1 MNNPTGDLALSLE
14 TADNSISHGER
25 SATPPSEMS
34 VSSLKNREQRTSL
47 IALVKSLANAPAPV
61 AAENL
66 REIIAFENKLY
77 PIIQAD
83 KRWFFSRANKI
94 EAIQFSRDMF
104 VLHSVA
110 AQTLATLIDR
120 RAEWSYT
127 NSDQLLQQMVAFAL
141 YHYCA
146 AIKWSFFRHEP
157 IKPTVWPELHKL
169 FQFAEKNG
177 FATSAV
183 ILFDDAP
190 TTSAVARPDYISA
203 QSLYIRALLLDVLN
217 TGSLTTEQVEIAD
230 GWLAEWASKYS
241 FENTYLPNAHSLFV
255 DLQMPA
261 GLQLITGSSAGN
273 HHRYLRQDALKN
285 QVEAVR
291 NELRAGRTYQGRG
304 APYAFTMEQ
313 HVALLSTIERLY
325 QTLLNASASRIEER
339 TEVANLSAEICL
351 DFESVRRAI
360 AGEAPPLP
368 AESSDAMKFGA
379 IELSLAPVLNSEAR
393 AAEFIEESID
403 ESKGEPDGQSN
414 DESNATKAQRQAH
427 QRLRPRWKIY
437 DISSKG
443 VGLLVERAA
452 GEEVSL
458 NQIIAIK
465 PDSFAYWMVG
475 VVVRKI
481 MQPTTGQTLLGV
493 QILCYRPLPV
503 SLTRTVAATDSRAE
517 TEAAVATLAATVTI
531 AALYLPDINQ
541 DGKSDI
547 LILPASDFQLKNV
560 FSLVA
565 ETSQFSVRINRVLRQ
580 GRDWVGLRFEV
591 IGKA

>member
-1 MNNPTGDLALSLE
+1 MNNQTGGSELSLE
-14 TADNSISHGER
+14 AADNRNLLDAPSIAAS
-25 SATPPSEMS
+25 SEIS
-34 VSSLKNREQRTSL
+34 ISSLKNRDQRTSL
-47 IALVKSLANAPAPV
+47 IALVKSLANAPAPI

-83 KRWFFSRANKI
+83 KRWFFSRASKI

-110 AQTLATLIDR
+110 AQTLATLIER

-141 YHYCA
+141 YHHCA

-157 IKPTVWPELHKL
+157 IKPAVWPELHKL
-169 FQFAEKNG
+169 FQFAERNG
-177 FATSAV
+177 FATAAV

-190 TTSAVARPDYISA
+190 TISACARPNYISA

-230 GWLAEWASKYS
+230 GWLAEWTPKYS
-241 FENTYLPNAHSLFV
+241 FENAYLPHAHSLFV

-325 QTLLNASASRIEER
+325 QTLLNASVSHIEER

-351 DFESVRRAI
+351 DFEPVRRAV
-360 AGEAPPLP
+360 AGDPPPLL
-368 AESSDAMKFGA
+368 AEISDAMKFGEF
-379 IELSLAPVLNSEAR
+379 ELSLEPVLNSGTPTELPKATTVQTQADQR
-393 AAEFIEESID
+393 AY
-403 ESKGEPDGQSN
+403 Q
-414 DESNATKAQRQAH
+414 
-427 QRLRPRWKIY
+427 RWKIY

-443 VGLLVERAA
+443 VGLLVDRAT
-452 GEEVSL
+452 GEEVSVS
-458 NQIIAIK
+458 QIIALK
-465 PDSFAYWMVG
+465 PDSFTDWMVG

-481 MQPTTGQTLLGV
+481 MQPTTGETLLGV

-503 SLTRTVAATDSRAE
+503 SLTRAVAAMDSKAE
-517 TEAAVATLAATVTI
+517 TESATSSTTVTI
-531 AALYLPDINQ
+531 AALYLPDVNQ

-591 IGKA
+591 IGKD

>member
-1 MNNPTGDLALSLE
+1 MDNQIGDSALSIE
-14 TADNSISHGER
+14 AADNSNSHGER

-47 IALVKSLANAPAPV
+47 IAMVKSLADAPAPI
-61 AAENL
+61 ASEKL

-83 KRWFFSRANKI
+83 KRWFFSRASKI

-110 AQTLATLIDR
+110 AQTLATLIER

-141 YHYCA
+141 YHHCA

-169 FQFAEKNG
+169 FQFAERNG
-177 FATSAV
+177 FATAAV
-183 ILFDDAP
+183 ILFDEVPATYTDG
-190 TTSAVARPDYISA
+190 RPNYISA
-203 QSLYIRALLLDVLN
+203 QALYIRALLLDVLN

-230 GWLAEWASKYS
+230 GWLAEWTSKYS
-241 FENTYLPNAHSLFV
+241 FENSYLPNAHSLFV

-261 GLQLITGSSAGN
+261 GLQLITGRSAGN
-273 HHRYLRQDALKN
+273 HYRYLRQDALKN

-291 NELRAGRTYQGRG
+291 SELRAGRTYQGRG

-325 QTLLNASASRIEER
+325 QTLLNASVSRIEER
-339 TEVANLSAEICL
+339 TEVANLSAEICV
-351 DFESVRRAI
+351 DFESVRCAV

-368 AESSDAMKFGA
+368 TENNGA
-379 IELSLAPVLNSEAR
+379 IKFDANELSLEP
-393 AAEFIEESID
+393 
-403 ESKGEPDGQSN
+403 KGGEP
-414 DESNATKAQRQAH
+414 NAATAQNQVD
-427 QRLRPRWKIY
+427 QLVRPRWKIY

-443 VGLLVERAA
+443 VGLLVDRAA
-452 GEEVSL
+452 GEEVSVS
-458 NQIIAIK
+458 QIIAIK
-465 PDSFAYWMVG
+465 PDSFAHWMVG

-503 SLTRTVAATDSRAE
+503 SLTRTVAATDSKAE
-517 TEAAVATLAATVTI
+517 TETAGATPAATVTI

-547 LILPASDFQLKNV
+547 MILPASDFQLKNV

-565 ETSQFSVRINRVLRQ
+565 ESSQFSVRINRVLRQ